1 MGRFASGA
9 NFHAP
14 FGPILFRFW
23 AILRPLA
30 AVFLS
35 VLGHLQLI
43 LRSFQGRFS
52 TFFFG
57 NFGANSHTR
66 ILTCM
71 LLSMLYSAQA
81 EKDMREMH
89 ARMVS
94 SFQLE
99 VRRHDTDAEMLS
111 SGIMCAERTQCGL
124 PAILCSLQA
133 HTHAFAH
140 TRTDARTRARARAR
154 THTHTQIHGCTRA
167 RTRAR
172 THARP
177 ATFLFGAAP

>member
-1 MGRFASGA
+1 
-9 NFHAP
+9 
-14 FGPILFRFW
+14 
-23 AILRPLA
+23 
-30 AVFLS
+30 
-35 VLGHLQLI
+35 
-43 LRSFQGRFS
+43 
-52 TFFFG
+52 
-57 NFGANSHTR
+57 
-66 ILTCM
+66 M

-140 TRTDARTRARARAR
+140 TRTDARTRARARAH
-154 THTHTQIHGCTRA
+154 THTHTHKSTDARVHARA
-167 RTRAR
+167 HVH
-172 THARP
+172 THAQPRSC
-177 ATFLFGAAP
+177 LVQHRDQ